1 MSIWTTDPL
10 SLCNVSL
17 FLLIFSAVK
26 STLILTLTLISV
38 CMTYHFISFYLFF
51 GGGVFLGLPE
61 GYGGSQAKGQIESAA
76 ARLHHSHSN
85 AGSKPRL

>member
-1 MSIWTTDPL
+1 MSRLLLTL
-10 SLCNVSL
+10 SLVFVCFGFLFVSFFF
-17 FLLIFSAVK
+17 FL
-26 STLILTLTLISV
+26 
-38 CMTYHFISFYLFF
+38 